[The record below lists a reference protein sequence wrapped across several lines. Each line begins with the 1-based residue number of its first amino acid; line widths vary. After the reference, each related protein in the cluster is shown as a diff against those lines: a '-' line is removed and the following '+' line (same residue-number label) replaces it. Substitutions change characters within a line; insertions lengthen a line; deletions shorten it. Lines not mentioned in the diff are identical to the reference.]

1 MLHNVEVEGF
11 GIRLRPVR
19 MEDAPFIVW
28 LRGLNHVKGKIG
40 DSATDVASQESW
52 LKAYFQRDG
61 DYYFISETLSGIPLG
76 THGLYDVHAGTAE
89 KGRQVMRPEV
99 MAGVPTAILA
109 TDIAFERLG
118 LSEIRST
125 TVYTNREVRS
135 LHRKSGFKEAGVT
148 PGAQI
153 IGGRPVDFVHFLL
166 TATEWYKVRSGL
178 LPLACIAGKEIETW
192 EKTQIGVS
200 QPWERNPICL

>member
-1 MLHNVEVEGF
+1 MLHNIEVEGF

-28 LRGLNHVKGKIG
+28 LRGLDHVKGKIG

-52 LKAYFQRDG
+52 LKAYFQREG
-61 DYYFISETLSGIPLG
+61 DYYFISETQSGVPLG
-76 THGLYDVHAGTAE
+76 THGIYDVFGQTGE

-125 TVYTNREVRS
+125 TVCTNRAVRS
-135 LHRKSGFKEAGVT
+135 LHQKSGFREIGIA
-148 PGAQI
+148 PAAQVI
-153 IGGRPVDFVHFLL
+153 NGKPIDLVRFLL
-166 TATEWYKVRSGL
+166 KLEDWLKVRGHL
-178 LPLACIAGKEIETW
+178 LPLAHLAGAEISAW
-192 EKTQIGVS
+192 DKTQIGVS
-200 QPWERNPICL
+200 RPWNQGALTL

>member
-1 MLHNVEVEGF
+1 MFHTIEVEGF

-19 MEDAPFIVW
+19 MQDAAFIVW
-28 LRGLNHVKGKIG
+28 LRGLNHVRGKIG
-40 DSATDVASQESW
+40 DSATDVPSQESW
-52 LKAYFQRDG
+52 LRAYFQRDG

-76 THGLYDVHAGTAE
+76 THGIYDVHDGAGE

-135 LHRKSGFKEAGVT
+135 LHRKSGFKEVGVT
-148 PGAQI
+148 SGAQM

-166 TATEWYKVRSGL
+166 TASDWYKVRTGL
-178 LPLACIAGKEIETW
+178 LPSASIAGKEIKSW
-192 EKTQIGVS
+192 EETQIGVT
-200 QPWERNPICL
+200 QPWESNRVCL